1 MTSLELPGFGRVW
14 QCGSCLSGL
23 ETGSGDFFE
32 WDNALVEEEATVSE
46 IRTESKNPCP
56 ECGRSMQEVMME
68 GFGSRWQ
75 CEHCRLTVYSSGGIQ
90 RWGPPKRS
98 GE

>member
-1 MTSLELPGFGRVW
+1 MSHVDIPGAGRIW
-14 QCGSCLSGL
+14 QCGSCLQGL
-23 ETGSGDFFE
+23 ETDAGDFFE
-32 WDNALVEEEATVSE
+32 WSSPISPEDAPPPE

-56 ECGRSMQEVMME
+56 ECGRPMLEVMME

-90 RWGPPKRS
+90 HWGPPKKAPD
-98 GE
+98 

>member
-1 MTSLELPGFGRVW
+1 MSYVDLPDVGRIW
-14 QCGSCLSGL
+14 QCGSCLKGL
-23 ETGSGDFFE
+23 ESDSGEFYE
-32 WDNALVEEEATVSE
+32 WSDPLSQENAAVAE

-56 ECGRSMQEVMME
+56 ECGRSMLEVMTE

-75 CEHCRLTVYSSGGIQ
+75 CESCRLTVYSSGGIQ
-90 RWGPPKRS
+90 RWGPPKR